1 MHTHRT
7 HEMFRFELDD
17 LRYRALRF
25 ADGQIV
31 LTVAGDP
38 FRLGLLTQEDVR
50 WHWDDIADLPAVQ
63 ETTLRVPVGAQATHV
78 LRTVA
83 GHLARHLLKH
93 RPNFFY
99 YRLGDD
105 GARRQQVY
113 ARLLARFPAI
123 AQLYHL
129 TVDETGTYQ
138 MFSLRAV
145 GSLIL
150 PFKRCQPIPSTPTHP

>member
-1 MHTHRT
+1 MIKREKDKPLMHTHRS

-17 LRYRALRF
+17 LRYRVLRF

-38 FRLGLLTQEDVR
+38 FRLGLLTKEDAC
-50 WHWDDIADLPAVQ
+50 WSWDGIADVPAVQ
-63 ETTLRVPVGAQATHV
+63 ETTLRVPVGGQATRV

-93 RPNFFY
+93 RLSFFY
-99 YRLGDD
+99 YRLGDE
-105 GARRQQVY
+105 GARRQRVY
-113 ARLLARFPAI
+113 ARLIARFPAI

-129 TVDETGTYQ
+129 TVDETGTYH
-138 MFSLRAV
+138 MFSLRADAQ
-145 GSLIL
+145 LAA
-150 PFKRCQPIPSTPTHP
+150 